1 LKALLNPRSPIAPHN
16 RDRLVFSRISG
27 KMAGIFVVMNADF
40 NIRLTFF
47 ADRDLVVARSLSL
60 KIEIKQTFYQIVSR
74 GISQKI

>member
-1 LKALLNPRSPIAPHN
+1 MKALLNPRSPIASHN

-27 KMAGIFVVMNADF
+27 KVPGIFVVMNADL

-60 KIEIKQTFYQIVSR
+60 KIEIEQTFDEIVSR
-74 GISQKI
+74 